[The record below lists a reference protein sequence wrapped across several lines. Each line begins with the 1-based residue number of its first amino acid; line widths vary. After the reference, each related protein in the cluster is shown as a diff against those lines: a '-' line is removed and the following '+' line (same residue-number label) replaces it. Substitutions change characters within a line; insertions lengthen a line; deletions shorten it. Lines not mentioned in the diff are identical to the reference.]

1 MIEFD
6 VTGKERVKRRYFI
19 KKSFVLSAGA
29 VISAPLISNKLQAFA
44 HSPATPSAK
53 PDPLSWKSEDINIA
67 WVGHATVLINFYGT
81 FILTDPILFDRVGI
95 YLWGLIIGPSRHT
108 HPALTIDEIPKPD
121 LVLLSHAHMDHMD
134 YKTLLALTEKFPGQL
149 DCLTA
154 YNTRDVIEELNWKS
168 LLEIDWNEEI
178 GIHDIHIRAIE
189 VKHFGWRFPWEHDR
203 SRGYFKDGRSYN
215 AYLIEKEGKKILFG
229 GDTAYTQKFR
239 EAKLMDIDVAIMP
252 IGAYRPWKW
261 NHCNPEEALFMA
273 DEHIK
278 AKYFV
283 PIHCNT
289 FKQGIEPLDEPLRWL
304 HESKDSYGL
313 TVGVSAIGQTLT
325 LTNGTNYEDE
335 LGGE

>member
-19 KKSFVLSAGA
+19 KKSFVLSAVA
-29 VISAPLISNKLQAFA
+29 LISAPLISNKPQAFA
-44 HSPATPSAK
+44 HSPTTPSAK

-67 WVGHATVLINFYGT
+67 WIGHATVVINFFGT
-81 FILTDPILFDRVGI
+81 IILTDPILFDRVGI

-189 VKHFGWRFPWEHDR
+189 VKHFGWRFP
-203 SRGYFKDGRSYN
+203 
-215 AYLIEKEGKKILFG
+215 
-229 GDTAYTQKFR
+229 
-239 EAKLMDIDVAIMP
+239 
-252 IGAYRPWKW
+252 
-261 NHCNPEEALFMA
+261 
-273 DEHIK
+273 
-278 AKYFV
+278 
-283 PIHCNT
+283 
-289 FKQGIEPLDEPLRWL
+289 
-304 HESKDSYGL
+304 
-313 TVGVSAIGQTLT
+313 
-325 LTNGTNYEDE
+325 
-335 LGGE
+335 